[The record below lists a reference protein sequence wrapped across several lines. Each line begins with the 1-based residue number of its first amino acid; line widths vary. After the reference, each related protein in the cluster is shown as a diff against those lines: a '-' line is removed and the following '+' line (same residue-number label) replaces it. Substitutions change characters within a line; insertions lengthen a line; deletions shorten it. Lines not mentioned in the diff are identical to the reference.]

1 MVDAPQKRTLIREG
15 QAGRLLMGGA
25 WYFRL
30 DDARTGRFQRQRSLR
45 GWSRVSV
52 PHNWNAKDYTLNKS
66 SVGWYRK
73 EFRMSRRQIRK
84 GTSWKLRFESANH
97 TAIVYLNGREIG
109 RHTGGYLP
117 WEVDAKPKRGRNR
130 LVVRVSTLRGAND
143 LTHWRVARF
152 NGYGT
157 GGWWNFGGLLR
168 EVYLRPVRGVDIE
181 QMAVLPRMKSLRG
194 SARVITRLQLRNM
207 ARRRQTTRV
216 SLKLGRKTV
225 ATSRPSIAGRRR
237 RSVRVVFTIRNPKL
251 WQPGR
256 PALYKLTASASN
268 EGGRSRYGAAFGVK
282 HLQRTASGL
291 ALLNGRVLN
300 LRGAS
305 IHEDEINKGAAW
317 DAGLRRAHLNYLK
330 SLGATVTRAHY
341 PLHPAFMEA
350 LDRAGI
356 MFWAQAPVYQVRP
369 EKMTGSVRK
378 RAVQANRDTVNA
390 GVNHASIFTW
400 SVANEISG
408 EFANGAYFN
417 ETQPNYQV
425 FIDQARTA
433 IRRLDPTRWIGID
446 RQSVL
451 GQPDPAPAIRRL
463 DVIGANEYFGWYRAS
478 EVGRPSRT
486 ADLGPFL
493 DRTHQLTRQA
503 AVRHRVRRGVQPQ
516 RRRERAGH
524 LPVPEQVD
532 GRPPAHPR
540 LAPLRQRLDPVGAA
554 RLPRAPHLGRRQP
567 EAQPALEQ
575 QGPDR
580 RERRGQADLPDHPAE
595 LPRYAALPLG
605 SGSGSAARGR
615 LASSHAA
622 STPPTAPKKWPCHE
636 TPTRGTRPPSSAPP
650 RNSTTI
656 AAIPSWVR
664 LRLKMPRTIR

>member
-1 MVDAPQKRTLIREG
+1 MRLPLKLTLALLALALAAGALAGASAAQTPAPAPAPAPPPPPTPRLVVDAPQKRTLIREG
-15 QAGRLLMGGA
+15 QAGRLLMAGA

-52 PHNWNAKDYTLNKS
+52 PHNWNANDTTLNKS

-73 EFRMSRRQIRK
+73 EFKLSRQQVQK
-84 GTSWKLRFESANH
+84 GTAWKLRFESANH

-109 RHTGGYLP
+109 RHSGGYLP

-143 LTHWRVARF
+143 LTHWRLARF

-181 QMAVLPRMKSLRG
+181 QMAILPRMRNPRS
-194 SARVITRLQLRNM
+194 SARVLTRVLLRNM
-207 ARRRQTTRV
+207 GRRTQTV
-216 SLKLGRKTV
+216 DLALKLGRRTV
-225 ATSRPSIAGRRR
+225 ATATPRIAGRRR
-237 RSVRVVFTIRNPKL
+237 RTVRVAFTIRRPKL
-251 WQPGR
+251 WRPGR

-268 EGGRSRYGAAFGVK
+268 QGGRSRYGAAFGVK

-305 IHEDEINKGAAW
+305 IHEDVPGRGAAW
-317 DAGLRRAHLNYLK
+317 DPATRRRHLNYLK

-369 EKMTGSVRK
+369 EKMVGNVQRN
-378 RAVQANRDTVNA
+378 AVQANRDTVNA
-390 GVNHASIFTW
+390 GINHASIFTW
-400 SVANEISG
+400 SVGNELSG
-408 EFANGAYFN
+408 EFANGAFFN
-417 ETQPNYQV
+417 ETQGAYQAY
-425 FIDQARTA
+425 IDKARSA
-433 IRRLDPTRWIGID
+433 IRRIDPTRWVGID

-451 GQPDPAPAIRRL
+451 GQPDPSPALQRL

-493 DRTHQLTRQA
+493 DRLHQVYPGKPLFITEYGAESNRNGRETELGTFQFQNKWTLDHLRIHA
-503 AVRHRVRRGVQPQ
+503 SRPFVNGSILWALRDFRVHPTWGGGNPKPNPPWNNKSLIEENGVIK
-516 RRRERAGH
+516 
-524 LPVPEQVD
+524 PVWPIV
-532 GRPPAHPR
+532 
-540 LAPLRQRLDPVGAA
+540 
-554 RLPRAPHLGRRQP
+554 
-567 EAQPALEQ
+567 Q
-575 QGPDR
+575 QNFR
-580 RERRGQADLPDHPAE
+580 
-595 LPRYAALPLG
+595 
-605 SGSGSAARGR
+605 S
-615 LASSHAA
+615 
-622 STPPTAPKKWPCHE
+622 
-636 TPTRGTRPPSSAPP
+636 TRPF
-650 RNSTTI
+650 R
-656 AAIPSWVR
+656 
-664 LRLKMPRTIR
+664 

>member
-1 MVDAPQKRTLIREG
+1 MVDSPQKRTLIREG
-15 QAGRLLMGGA
+15 QAGRLLMAGA

-30 DDARTGRFQRQRSLR
+30 DDARRGRFQRQRSLR

-52 PHNWNAKDYTLNKS
+52 PHNWNAKDTVLNKS

-73 EFRMSRRQIRK
+73 EFRLSRRQVQR

-97 TAIVYLNGREIG
+97 GAIVYLNGREIG
-109 RHTGGYLP
+109 RHSGGYLP
-117 WEVDAKPKRGRNR
+117 FEVDAKPKAGRNR

-181 QMAVLPRMKSLRG
+181 HMAVLPRMKSLRG
-194 SARVITRLQLRNM
+194 SARVITRLLLRNM
-207 ARRRQTTRV
+207 ARRRQTIRV
-216 SLKLGRKTV
+216 ALKLGRRTV
-225 ATSRPSIAGRRR
+225 ATARPSIAGRRR
-237 RSVRVVFTIRNPKL
+237 RSVRVVFNIRNPKL

-268 EGGRSRYGAAFGVK
+268 EGGRSRYGATFGVK

-291 ALLNGRVLN
+291 ALLNGRVMN

-305 IHEDEINKGAAW
+305 IHEDEPNKGAAW

-356 MFWAQAPVYQVRP
+356 LFWAQAPVYQVRP
-369 EKMTGSVRK
+369 EKMVGSVQR

-390 GVNHASIFTW
+390 GVNHPSIFTW

-408 EFANGAYFN
+408 EFANGAFFN
-417 ETQPNYQV
+417 ETQGAYQA
-425 FIDQARTA
+425 FIDKARVA
-433 IRRLDPTRWIGID
+433 IRRLDPTRWVGID

-451 GQPDPAPAIRRL
+451 GQPDPSPAIQRL

-486 ADLGPFL
+486 SGP
-493 DRTHQLTRQA
+493 RSRSWTAPTSSI
-503 AVRHRVRRGVQPQ
+503 
-516 RRRERAGH
+516 RASRCSS
-524 LPVPEQVD
+524 PST
-532 GRPPAHPR
+532 
-540 LAPLRQRLDPVGAA
+540 A
-554 RLPRAPHLGRRQP
+554 R
-567 EAQPALEQ
+567 
-575 QGPDR
+575 
-580 RERRGQADLPDHPAE
+580 
-595 LPRYAALPLG
+595 
-605 SGSGSAARGR
+605 S
-615 LASSHAA
+615 
-622 STPPTAPKKWPCHE
+622 PTA
-636 TPTRGTRPPSSAPP
+636 T
-650 RNSTTI
+650 
-656 AAIPSWVR
+656 AA
-664 LRLKMPRTIR
+664 

>member
-1 MVDAPQKRTLIREG
+1 MRFPLKLILAVLAALAVGGALSAAAGAQTPAPAPTPTPRLVVDSPQKRTLIREG
-15 QAGRLLMGGA
+15 QAGRMLMAGA

-45 GWSRVSV
+45 GWTRVSV
-52 PHNWNAKDYTLNKS
+52 PHNWNAKDTVLNKS

-73 EFRMSRRQIRK
+73 EFRLSRRQVQR
-84 GTSWKLRFESANH
+84 GTAWKLRFESANH
-97 TAIVYLNGREIG
+97 SAIVYLNGREIG
-109 RHTGGYLP
+109 RHSGGYLP
-117 WEVDAKPKRGRNR
+117 FEVNARPKAGRNR

-181 QMAVLPRMKSLRG
+181 HMAVLPRLKTLRG

-207 ARRRQTTRV
+207 ARRRQTIRV
-216 SLKLGRKTV
+216 ALKLGRRTV
-225 ATSRPSIAGRRR
+225 ATARPSIAGGRR
-237 RSVRVVFTIRNPKL
+237 RSVRVVFNIRNPKL

-268 EGGRSRYGAAFGVK
+268 EGGRSRYGALFGVK

-291 ALLNGRVLN
+291 ALLNGRVMN

-305 IHEDEINKGAAW
+305 IHEDEPNKGAAW

-356 MFWAQAPVYQVRP
+356 LFWAQAPVYQVRP
-369 EKMTGSVRK
+369 EKMVGSVQR

-390 GVNHASIFTW
+390 GVNHPSIFTW

-408 EFANGAYFN
+408 EFANGAFFN
-417 ETQPNYQV
+417 ETQGAYQA
-425 FIDQARTA
+425 FIDKARIA
-433 IRRLDPTRWIGID
+433 VRRLDPTRWIGID

-451 GQPDPAPAIRRL
+451 GQPDPSPAIRRL

-486 ADLGPFL
+486 IDLGPFL
-493 DRTHQLTRQA
+493 DRTHQLYPGKPIFITEYGAESNRNGGVNEPGTFQFQNKWTVDHLNIHA
-503 AVRHRVRRGVQPQ
+503 SRPYVNGSILWALRDFRVHPTWGGGNPKPNPPWNNKGLLDENGATKPVWPIIQ
-516 RRRERAGH
+516 RNFRA
-524 LPVPEQVD
+524 
-532 GRPPAHPR
+532 
-540 LAPLRQRLDPVGAA
+540 
-554 RLPRAPHLGRRQP
+554 
-567 EAQPALEQ
+567 
-575 QGPDR
+575 
-580 RERRGQADLPDHPAE
+580 
-595 LPRYAALPLG
+595 
-605 SGSGSAARGR
+605 
-615 LASSHAA
+615 
-622 STPPTAPKKWPCHE
+622 
-636 TPTRGTRPPSSAPP
+636 TRPF
-650 RNSTTI
+650 R
-656 AAIPSWVR
+656 
-664 LRLKMPRTIR
+664 